1 MNNSIDLNIRPKA
14 SIYKMFSRLNYK
26 AWYAI
31 AEFVDNSTQS
41 FFNNAIELKFHKSNK
56 VTIEIE
62 YDATKNELTIK
73 DDAYGM
79 EIDDFKRAILLGAKS
94 DNLTGRNEFGMG
106 LKTAAS
112 WFGDRW
118 TVTSTCLNSDKQYT
132 AIVDIPY
139 LDKEGIDV
147 ITINTETVDPKVHG
161 TTLRISSL
169 TKKISGG
176 QTPTKI
182 KNLLSSIYRRDLQ
195 SGKVKIFYNGEKL
208 VSEPLPILTFRG
220 KEWYKELKFT
230 FVYDDVEY
238 NISGFVG
245 ILNPGSFSKAGFSLF
260 RRNRAIIGGIDE
272 NYKPNKIFSQ
282 AQSQISLKLFG
293 ELDLDDFPVN
303 QAKDGFV
310 WDGGLEEEFIAHLKK
325 NIQEYIDIAQ
335 ISKSDR
341 IEEESISDESSDNI
355 EQKTAKNIQK
365 LKSEKSEEEF
375 ESDTE
380 KEYKNIQKEIND
392 SSETKESKERFYPDI
407 PIGDEAATFSVKW
420 EITNEEN
427 NWIDYIIDDV
437 GVYRITMNINHP
449 FFKPFSNQEDF
460 KVILEQLALAFIISE
475 IRVSKKSSN
484 NGLIYPNKFRMEM
497 NKILNTLAG
506 DK

>member
-1 MNNSIDLNIRPKA
+1 MSDKMDLNIRPKA

-41 FFNNAIELKFHKSNK
+41 FFNNAVQLKFHKSNK

-94 DNLTGRNEFGMG
+94 DNASGRNEFGMG

-112 WFGDRW
+112 WFGNRW
-118 TVTSTCLNSDKQYT
+118 TVTSTCLNSNKQYT

-147 ITINTETVDPKVHG
+147 ITINTETVDPKIHG
-161 TTLRISSL
+161 TTLKISSL

-176 QTPTKI
+176 QTPAKI

-195 SGKVKIFYNGEKL
+195 SGKVNIFYNGEKL
-208 VSEPLPILTFRG
+208 IFEPFPILNFRG
-220 KEWYKELKFT
+220 KEWYKEFR
-230 FVYDDVEY
+230 FSFDYDNTTY
-238 NISGFVG
+238 NVSGFVG

-260 RRNRAIIGGIDE
+260 RRNRAIIGGLDE

-282 AQSQISLKLFG
+282 AQSQVSLKLFG

-310 WDGGLEEEFIAHLKK
+310 WDGGLEDEFITHLKK

-341 IEEESISDESSDNI
+341 IEEESISDENSDKLEKRI
-355 EQKTAKNIQK
+355 AKNIQR
-365 LKSEKSEEEF
+365 LKYEEPEKEF
-375 ESDTE
+375 ETEPE
-380 KEYKNIQKEIND
+380 KEYKSIQKEINNL
-392 SSETKESKERFYPDI
+392 SEVKESKERSYPGI
-407 PIGDEAATFSVKW
+407 PIGDQTATFNVKW
-420 EITNEEN
+420 EINSEESD
-427 NWIDYIIDDV
+427 WIDYIYDEA

-460 KVILEQLALAFIISE
+460 KGILEQLALAFIISE
-475 IRVSKKSSN
+475 IRASKKSSN
-484 NGLIYPNKFRMEM
+484 NGLIYPNRFRIEM
-497 NKILNTLAG
+497 NKILNILAG